1 MGIDAVMKLGWNTT
15 MQKVYIN
22 TIIQQAT
29 AGMQTALLVYNIV
42 NAWAVNICKW
52 RYKHYENKDTIPAEY
67 NTLCVDDPSRFAS
80 NMASH
85 TLKEIVTVARE
96 GLVEMALEAEAFIN
110 KYLVYCAD
118 HEVWPFS
125 PQLEAVSPRYCS
137 KFFRDEYVEYITPPS
152 YPEKFR
158 RGCCKMKAPFD
169 DFGPWYTGEFGT
181 KIKVP
186 FGIASENYMWANLV
200 QPVEASLQPPLPAT
214 PLTLN
219 PVDMTKPGQ
228 CITDQVLIRFPW
240 FNGATDWP
248 LLRSENPV
256 PWVAK
261 EFWGSVFGS
270 SIDRVVCARICRR
283 FGESVCGQ

>member
-1 MGIDAVMKLGWNTT
+1 MG
-15 MQKVYIN
+15 
-22 TIIQQAT
+22 
-29 AGMQTALLVYNIV
+29 
-42 NAWAVNICKW
+42 
-52 RYKHYENKDTIPAEY
+52 
-67 NTLCVDDPSRFAS
+67 
-80 NMASH
+80 
-85 TLKEIVTVARE
+85 
-96 GLVEMALEAEAFIN
+96 N
-110 KYLVYCAD
+110 KYLVYCAN

-214 PLTLN
+214 PLTLH
-219 PVDMTKPGQ
+219 PVDVRKPGQ
-228 CITDQVLIRFPW
+228 CTRQVPIRFPD
-240 FNGATDWP
+240 FDDATDWT
-248 LLRSENPV
+248 LLRPEYPAA
-256 PWVAK
+256 WVVK
-261 EFWGSVFGS
+261 SWMDMYYGTR
-270 SIDRVVCARICRR
+270 IDEVVCARICRR
-283 FGESVCGQ
+283 FGESLCGQIKYNAGSRWCWLMPHRCT